1 MKHESK
7 DLTEKSILERI
18 NALEPQ
24 QIAEVMDFIEFLAE
38 KKQKENP
45 LVRFLQENV
54 GPPVDLKS
62 CAHAWPRFE
71 ARCLISCAN
80 NGREIRNGNG

>member
-45 LVRFLQENV
+45 LVRFLQETE
-54 GPPVDLKS
+54 GPPVELEELRTRLAKIRGQMSDVV
-62 CAHAWPRFE
+62 
-71 ARCLISCAN
+71 
-80 NGREIRNGNG
+80 REQRDERG

>member
-45 LVRFLQENV
+45 LVRFLQETV
-54 GPPVDLKS
+54 GPPVELEELRTRLAKIRGQMSDVV
-62 CAHAWPRFE
+62 
-71 ARCLISCAN
+71 
-80 NGREIRNGNG
+80 REQRDERG

>member
-24 QIAEVMDFIEFLAE
+24 QIAEVMDFITFLAE

-45 LVRFLQENV
+45 LVRFLQEVV
-54 GPPVDLKS
+54 GPPVRLEELRTRLAKIRGQMS
-62 CAHAWPRFE
+62 VV
-71 ARCLISCAN
+71 
-80 NGREIRNGNG
+80 REQYDERG

>member
-7 DLTEKSILERI
+7 DLREKSILERI

-38 KKQKENP
+38 KKQKGNP

-54 GPPVDLKS
+54 GPPVDLEELRTRLAKIRGQMS
-62 CAHAWPRFE
+62 
-71 ARCLISCAN
+71 N
-80 NGREIRNGNG
+80 VVREQRQGD

>member
-7 DLTEKSILERI
+7 DLREKSILERI

-24 QIAEVMDFIEFLAE
+24 QIAEVMDFIEFLVE

-45 LVRFLQENV
+45 LVRFLQESV
-54 GPPVDLKS
+54 GPPVGLEELRTRLAKIRGQMSDVV
-62 CAHAWPRFE
+62 
-71 ARCLISCAN
+71 
-80 NGREIRNGNG
+80 REQRDERG

>member
-54 GPPVDLKS
+54 GPPVDLEELRTRLAKIRGQMS
-62 CAHAWPRFE
+62 D
-71 ARCLISCAN
+71 IV
-80 NGREIRNGNG
+80 REQRQGD

>member
-24 QIAEVMDFIEFLAE
+24 QIAEVLDFIEFLTE
-38 KKQKENP
+38 KKRKENP
-45 LVRFLQENV
+45 L
-54 GPPVDLKS
+54 S
-62 CAHAWPRFE
+62 
-71 ARCLISCAN
+71 
-80 NGREIRNGNG
+80 EIPKRDHGTRAPT

>member
-24 QIAEVMDFIEFLAE
+24 QIAEVLDFIEFLTE
-38 KKQKENP
+38 KKRRETP
-45 LVRFLQENV
+45 LAKFLNETTGPGLRLEELRMRLATIRGQMSDVVREQRDER
-54 GPPVDLKS
+54 G
-62 CAHAWPRFE
+62 
-71 ARCLISCAN
+71 
-80 NGREIRNGNG
+80 